1 MRGVSIIGIGTTPF
15 GILEGKSLKE
25 LATIACNE
33 AIKDSGI
40 DKSAIEAFYLG
51 NFISGILLGQ

>member
-25 LATIACNE
+25 IATFACNE
-33 AIKDSGI
+33 AIKDAGI
-40 DKSAIEAFYLG
+40 EKNAIEAFYLG
-51 NFISGILLGQ
+51 NFISGILLG